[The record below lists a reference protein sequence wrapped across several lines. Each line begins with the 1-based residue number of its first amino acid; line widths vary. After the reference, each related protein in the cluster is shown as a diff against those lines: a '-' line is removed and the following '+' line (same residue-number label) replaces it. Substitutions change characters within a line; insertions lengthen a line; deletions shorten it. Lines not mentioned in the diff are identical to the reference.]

1 MNYIKNRETVTVKD
15 YPYGFRLRTTLTDT
29 IEFDIKKGYR
39 HVTQTV
45 DPRNGRE
52 NKPKKSTYY
61 ALMLRYYDEN
71 GHIKTYAS
79 NVNGREEINEACELI
94 ANNFDLFSEVEIQYL
109 YTTLFSMAFIDMKAT
124 VVYGGSKFEDLKP
137 LYEPFIDKVKEGL
150 KTNKNVLQDLRLDVA
165 AIDATKPKDFSPFRR
180 M

>member
-1 MNYIKNRETVTVKD
+1 MNYIKTSEVITVKD
-15 YPYGFRLRTTLTDT
+15 YPYGFRLRTTLTDS
-29 IEFDIKKGYR
+29 IEFEIKKGYR

-45 DPRNGRE
+45 DPRNGRV

-71 GHIKTYAS
+71 GHIKTYATDL
-79 NVNGREEINEACELI
+79 NGREEINKACVLI
-94 ANNFDLFSEVEIQYL
+94 GDNFELFSAKEIQYL
-109 YTTLFSMAFIDMKAT
+109 YATLFTMAFVDMKAT
-124 VVYGGSKFEDLKP
+124 AVYGGSKFEDLKP
-137 LYEPFIDKVKEGL
+137 LYEPFIDKIKSGL
-150 KTNKNVLQDLRLDVA
+150 KSCENVVQGLQLDVA